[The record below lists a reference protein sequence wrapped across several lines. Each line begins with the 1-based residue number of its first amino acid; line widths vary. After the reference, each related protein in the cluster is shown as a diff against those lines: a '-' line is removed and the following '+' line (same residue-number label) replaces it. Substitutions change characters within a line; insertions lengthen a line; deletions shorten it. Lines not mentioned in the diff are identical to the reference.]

1 MVYSFDAISFR
12 MMKIN
17 DVTYFLKTELMTWH
31 GSLADWKDVRKIISM
46 VLFNLNLKCML
57 ILD

>member
-1 MVYSFDAISFR
+1 MEYDFDEISFR
-12 MMKIN
+12 MMKIS
-17 DVTYFLKTELMTWH
+17 DVTYFLKTVLMTLH
-31 GSLADWKDVRKIISM
+31 GSLADWRDFSKVISM